1 MQFTA
6 VMSVIV
12 TTSHCTERLGT
23 KGSHP
28 KEALASLTIHQNSCN
43 RVRSTL
49 SQGCW
54 CQSGNNFLISAQAL
68 VPSKSWH

>member
-6 VMSVIV
+6 FMSVIV

-28 KEALASLTIHQNSCN
+28 KEALASLTLHQNSCN

-49 SQGCW
+49 SHGC
-54 CQSGNNFLISAQAL
+54 
-68 VPSKSWH
+68 